1 MTLSRRRFF
10 GLAAGAAAT
19 LSAPA
24 VLVPSARAQNGPFVQ
39 PPLPY
44 GTADLAPVIGQRT
57 VELHY
62 GIHHAGYYR
71 NLNSLVEGT
80 ALAETSLEGVVV
92 AARDPALDPRI
103 FNNAGQAWNH
113 DIYWAQ
119 MVPGGSLRP
128 TGRLAELIDGS
139 FGGFEAFVDSVVSTA
154 GGVFGTGWAWLVQSG
169 VDLGLM
175 GLSDADNPLGQGG
188 VTTLLG
194 VDVWEH
200 AYYLDYENRRGDH
213 VRAVLES
220 AINWDVVAARLA

>member
-10 GLAAGAAAT
+10 YFTAGAAVA
-19 LSAPA
+19 LAKPA
-24 VLVPSARAQNGPFVQ
+24 MLVPSARAQNGPFVQ

-44 GTADLAPVIGQRT
+44 DTADLAPVIGQRT

-71 NLNSLVEGT
+71 NLNRLVEGT
-80 ALAETSLEGVVV
+80 ELADMTLEDVVV
-92 AARDPALDPRI
+92 AARDPELDPRI

-113 DIYWAQ
+113 DVYWAQ
-119 MVPGGSLRP
+119 MVPGGHARP
-128 TGRLAELIDGS
+128 TDRLAELIDAS
-139 FGGFEAFVDSVVSTA
+139 FGGFEAFVDSFVSTA
-154 GGVFGTGWAWLVQSG
+154 GGVFGTGWAWLVQDG
-169 VDLGLM
+169 EDLALM
-175 GLSDADNPLGQGG
+175 GLTDADNPLGRG

-213 VRAVLES
+213 VRAVLEDGT
-220 AINWDVVAARLA
+220 NWDVIAARLT